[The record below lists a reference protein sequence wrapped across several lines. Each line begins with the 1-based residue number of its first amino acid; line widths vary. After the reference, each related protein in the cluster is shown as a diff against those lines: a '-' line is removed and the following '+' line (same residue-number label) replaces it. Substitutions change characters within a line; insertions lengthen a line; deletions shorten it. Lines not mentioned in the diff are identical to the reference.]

1 MSFFGLVTT
10 RTSQSLLITL
20 ERLERS
26 CPPVE
31 CLDVARVELE
41 RLVAVRHRVFV
52 LWRFYAHIARR
63 SIAVEDG
70 LRLGRDGDGARV
82 VLSGDGELSGLV
94 RDIALLLQR
103 RSERLAFLFRFR
115 WNEWAWDNTKAK
127 EDNAQTAYLHPF
139 RAPGS
144 ALPSGLGLA
153 RKIISVRRRRSGRA
167 VRVVG
172 LTVVG
177 LLGHFGFLLLQDGPV
192 LVLD

>member
-1 MSFFGLVTT
+1 MTT

-52 LWRFYAHIARR
+52 LWRFYAHVARR

-82 VLSGDGELSGLV
+82 VLGGDGELSGLV

-115 WNEWAWDNTKAK
+115 WNEWARDNKSERRQCPDGILT
-127 EDNAQTAYLHPF
+127 PVS
-139 RAPGS
+139 S
-144 ALPSGLGLA
+144 AWICS
-153 RKIISVRRRRSGRA
+153 SVRTWSGTQNNIGEETTQRAGCACSGTDRRRTPRPLWVSSPPRWA
-167 VRVVG
+167 R
-172 LTVVG
+172 
-177 LLGHFGFLLLQDGPV
+177 PCP
-192 LVLD
+192 